1 MSRTSSRK
9 EEHVRLC
16 IGENVTFRR
25 KTNGFGSWEFEH
37 VALPEL
43 NVEDIDTGIS
53 FLGRR
58 IAFPLLITGMT
69 GGYAGA
75 GRINAGIA
83 EVCAGFPLA
92 MGVGS
97 QRQTL
102 EDERHLRS
110 YTVARKRAPRIPIVA
125 NLGAAEVATLKSP
138 DAVLRLVE
146 MIEADAF
153 AVHLNPLQEF
163 LQPDG
168 TPRFAGVLGN
178 IAMLARKL
186 PVPVI
191 VKEVGAGI
199 SAAVARRLFD
209 AGVRWIDVAGAGGTS
224 WAGVEIL
231 RRGRALPVSPS
242 FWDWG
247 IRTADALVAIRRM
260 KPRGAKLIASGG
272 IEDGIMIAK
281 ALALGA
287 ELAGSARPILQA
299 LDRGGEKE
307 LERLL
312 LGWQND
318 LRGAMFLTGSR
329 TIAQLKRKKMTPAA

>member
-16 IGENVTFRR
+16 VGENVTFRR
-25 KTNGFGSWEFEH
+25 KTNGLDEWEFEH

-43 NVEDIDTGIS
+43 NAGDIDTS
-53 FLGRR
+53 TLFLGRR

-75 GRINAGIA
+75 ERINAGIA
-83 EVCAGFPLA
+83 EVCASFPLA

-97 QRQTL
+97 QRQAL
-102 EDERHLRS
+102 EDDRHLRS
-110 YTVARKRAPRIPIVA
+110 FTVARRRAPGIPIVA
-125 NLGAAEVATLKSP
+125 NLGAAEVAALESP
-138 DAVLRLVE
+138 APALRLVE

-168 TPRFAGVLGN
+168 NPRFAGVLRK
-178 IAMLARKL
+178 IAMLARRL
-186 PVPVI
+186 PVPLI

-231 RRGRALPVSPS
+231 RRGRSLPVSPS

-247 IRTADALVAIRRM
+247 IRTADALAAVRRV

-281 ALALGA
+281 VLSLGA
-287 ELAGSARPILQA
+287 DLAGSARPLLRA
-299 LDRGGEKE
+299 LDRGGPKE

-312 LGWQND
+312 LGWRND
-318 LRGAMFLTGSR
+318 LLGAMFLTGSR
-329 TIAQLKRKKMTPAA
+329 SVAELKKKKLVPAR